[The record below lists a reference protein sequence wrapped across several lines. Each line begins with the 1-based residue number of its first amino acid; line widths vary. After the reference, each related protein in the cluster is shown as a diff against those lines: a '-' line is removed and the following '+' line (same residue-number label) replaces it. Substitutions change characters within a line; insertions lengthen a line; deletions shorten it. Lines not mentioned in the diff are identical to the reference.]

1 MCRLWL
7 KNARPSLQEDLAEI
21 CQMFWLPQYLAETCQ
36 TNAAVCQCGCV
47 RQVSQFKFMLP
58 CGQFA
63 VQCVKTRNMRQPC
76 IDFNVE
82 WFFVPRAFETQ
93 ARAISI

>member
-7 KNARPSLQEDLAEI
+7 KNAMIFCAFTIAWLKYARPSRQEDLAEI

-36 TNAAVCQCGCV
+36 TNAAVRQRGCV

-63 VQCVKTRNMRQPC
+63 VQCVKTRNM
-76 IDFNVE
+76 
-82 WFFVPRAFETQ
+82 
-93 ARAISI
+93 